1 MANKV
6 THIINCAGSQIQ
18 NQWESIGVAYL
29 TYNFLDVDEQ
39 VKSLDYFRCIRYCF

>member
-18 NQWESIGVAYL
+18 NQWESIGVTYL
-29 TYNFLDVDEQ
+29 TYNLLDSDEQ
-39 VKSLDYFRCIRYCF
+39 VFLLDYIGF